1 MIKLPWFLSLF
12 FALLALWSW
21 TRSSEKV
28 HKMGEIAGASKA
40 ITPTYENENVDL
52 SKLHRAM
59 DEVQQADSIQT
70 VDDNT
75 IRELLK
81 HPVVQKHIESEVKQ
95 RVQDQAKRLAKQEVD
110 NLKREQRDEKISK
123 TNAYMDGLESFF
135 MNSINVYAEEFEIE
149 QPVADELG
157 DIIELGFQKQRDLY
171 DQLMNEQLTEEE
183 YKTRSG
189 EAKQEDKEAIES
201 LLGEDGAEDF
211 NTILYEEGR
220 KARESQK

>member
-1 MIKLPWFLSLF
+1 MTKLPWFLSLF
-12 FALLALWSW
+12 FALLALWSL
-21 TRSSEKV
+21 TRSSAKI
-28 HKMGEIAGASKA
+28 HKMAEIAGGSKPV
-40 ITPTYENENVDL
+40 TPTYENVDL
-52 SKLHRAM
+52 SMLHREM
-59 DEVQQADSIQT
+59 NEVQQADSIQT
-70 VDDNT
+70 VEDNT

-81 HPVVQKHIESEVKQ
+81 HPVVQKHIEAEVKQ
-95 RVQDQAKRLAKQEVD
+95 RVQTQANRLAKQEVD
-110 NLKREQRDEKISK
+110 NLKREQREEKISK

-183 YKTRSG
+183 YKARSG

>member
-12 FALLALWSW
+12 FALIALWSLN
-21 TRSSEKV
+21 RSSEKIK
-28 HKMGEIAGASKA
+28 KMSEITGASKSE
-40 ITPTYENENVDL
+40 TYSDGSIDL
-52 SKLHRAM
+52 SRSHRALN
-59 DEVQQADSIQT
+59 EVQQPGST
-70 VDDNT
+70 PSVDENT
-75 IRELLK
+75 LLELLK
-81 HPVVQKHIESEVKQ
+81 HPTIQKHIEAEVEK
-95 RVQDQAKRLAKQEVD
+95 RVQTEANRIAKQEVD
-110 NLKREQRDEKISK
+110 DLKQEQRDEKISK

-135 MNSINVYAEEFEIE
+135 MNTINVYAEEFEIE

-157 DIIELGFQKQRDLY
+157 DIIEHGFQKQRDLY

-211 NTILYEEGR
+211 NTILTEEGR
-220 KARESQK
+220 KARESGK

>member
-1 MIKLPWFLSLF
+1 MTKLPWFLSLF
-12 FALLALWSW
+12 FALLALWSL
-21 TRSSEKV
+21 TRSSAKI
-28 HKMGEIAGASKA
+28 HKMAEIAGASKPV
-40 ITPTYENENVDL
+40 TPTYENVDL
-52 SKLHRAM
+52 SMRHRAIN
-59 DEVQQADSIQT
+59 EGQQVDSIQT
-70 VDDNT
+70 VEDDT

-81 HPVVQKHIESEVKQ
+81 HPVVQQHIEAEVKQ
-95 RVQDQAKRLAKQEVD
+95 RVQTQANKIAKKEVD
-110 NLKREQRDEKISK
+110 NLKREQREEKISK

-183 YKTRSG
+183 YKARSG

>member
-1 MIKLPWFLSLF
+1 MTKLPWFLSLF
-12 FALLALWSW
+12 FALLALWSL
-21 TRSSEKV
+21 TRSSAKI
-28 HKMGEIAGASKA
+28 HKMAEIAGSSKPV
-40 ITPTYENENVDL
+40 TPTYENVDL
-52 SKLHRAM
+52 SMRQRAM
-59 DEVQQADSIQT
+59 NEGQQVDPIQT
-70 VDDNT
+70 VEDNT

-81 HPVVQKHIESEVKQ
+81 HPTIQKHIEAEVKQ
-95 RVQDQAKRLAKQEVD
+95 RVQTQANRLAKQEVD
-110 NLKREQRDEKISK
+110 NLKQEQREEKIAN

-211 NTILYEEGR
+211 NTILFEEGR
-220 KARESQK
+220 KAREAQK

>member
-1 MIKLPWFLSLF
+1 MS
-12 FALLALWSW
+12 
-21 TRSSEKV
+21 
-28 HKMGEIAGASKA
+28 EIADASKSA
-40 ITPTYENENVDL
+40 STTYENIDL
-52 SKLHRAM
+52 SMSRSALN
-59 DEVQQADSIQT
+59 EVQQADSIQS
-70 VDDNT
+70 VDEST
-75 IRELLK
+75 IIELLK
-81 HPVVQKHIESEVKQ
+81 HPVVRKHIEAEVKQ
-95 RVQDQAKRLAKQEVD
+95 RVQSQANKLAKQEVD
-110 NLKREQRDEKISK
+110 NLKREQREEKISK

-183 YKTRSG
+183 YKARSG

>member
-1 MIKLPWFLSLF
+1 MTKIPWFLSLF

-21 TRSSEKV
+21 SRSSEKIK
-28 HKMGEIAGASKA
+28 KMSEIAGASKSV
-40 ITPTYENENVDL
+40 THTDDNVDL
-52 SKLHRAM
+52 STLHRAI
-59 DEVQQADSIQT
+59 DDVQQADSIQM
-70 VDDNT
+70 VEDNT

-81 HPVVQKHIESEVKQ
+81 HPVVQQHIETEVKQ
-95 RVQDQAKRLAKQEVD
+95 RVQTQANKLAKQEVD
-110 NLKREQRDEKISK
+110 NLKREQREEKISK

-135 MNSINVYAEEFEIE
+135 MNSINVYAEEFDIE

-183 YKTRSG
+183 YKARSG

>member
-1 MIKLPWFLSLF
+1 MTTKVPWFISLF
-12 FALLALWSW
+12 FALLALWSL
-21 TRSSEKV
+21 TRSSAKI
-28 HKMGEIAGASKA
+28 HKMAEISGASKPV
-40 ITPTYENENVDL
+40 TPTYENVDL
-52 SKLHRAM
+52 SMLHRAM
-59 DEVQQADSIQT
+59 DEVQEDSLQT
-70 VDDNT
+70 VEDNT
-75 IRELLK
+75 IQELLK
-81 HPVVQKHIESEVKQ
+81 HPVVQQHIEAEVKQ
-95 RVQDQAKRLAKQEVD
+95 RVKTQANRLAKQEVD
-110 NLKREQRDEKISK
+110 NLKREQREEKIAK

-183 YKTRSG
+183 YKARSG

>member
-1 MIKLPWFLSLF
+1 
-12 FALLALWSW
+12 
-21 TRSSEKV
+21 
-28 HKMGEIAGASKA
+28 
-40 ITPTYENENVDL
+40 
-52 SKLHRAM
+52 
-59 DEVQQADSIQT
+59 
-70 VDDNT
+70 
-75 IRELLK
+75 
-81 HPVVQKHIESEVKQ
+81 
-95 RVQDQAKRLAKQEVD
+95 
-110 NLKREQRDEKISK
+110 
-123 TNAYMDGLESFF
+123 MDGLESFF

-211 NTILYEEGR
+211 NTILFEEGR
-220 KARESQK
+220 KAREAQK

>member
-1 MIKLPWFLSLF
+1 MTKIPWFLSLF
-12 FALLALWSW
+12 FALLALWSL
-21 TRSSEKV
+21 TRSSAKI
-28 HKMGEIAGASKA
+28 HKMAEIAGGSGV
-40 ITPTYENENVDL
+40 TPTYENVDL
-52 SKLHRAM
+52 STLHHAM
-59 DEVQQADSIQT
+59 DEVQQTDSIQT
-70 VDDNT
+70 VEDNT
-75 IRELLK
+75 IRELLQ
-81 HPVVQKHIESEVKQ
+81 HPVVQQHIEAEVKQ
-95 RVQDQAKRLAKQEVD
+95 RVQTQANRLAKQEVD
-110 NLKREQRDEKISK
+110 NLKREQREEKISK

-135 MNSINVYAEEFEIE
+135 MNSINVYAEEFEIQ

-183 YKTRSG
+183 YKARSG